1 MSSPSSDSTP
11 PTRHRAPVFRRFLR
25 ISAPPGA
32 WPQVFA
38 LSVTETVSWGI
49 LYYAFA
55 VFLVPMGADLGWSR
69 AQLTGAFSLAL
80 LVAGVAG
87 MPIGRWLD
95 RHGPRP
101 LMTAGS
107 ILAALLVLAWAGV
120 DRLPLFYAVW
130 AGIGLA
136 MAAVLYEPAFAV
148 VAVWF
153 PERRSRGHALTVLTF
168 VGGFASVIFIPLTS
182 WLIDRLGWR
191 PTLVVLAAILALVT
205 IPLHATVLRPREESG
220 VGRRESGI
228 ASPSDSRPPTPDS
241 VFRGRAFWALGSAFF
256 LVMAAMVAVTIHLI
270 PYLQERGFSAGFAA
284 GAAGLVGLL
293 ALPGRLIFT
302 PLGSVVP
309 RHVVTALIFALEAAA
324 IVVLVGADTRF
335 EVGLFVVLFGAGFG
349 AITPARAALVADL
362 YGAVAFGS
370 ISGVLGMF
378 ITGARALA
386 PVGASALVA
395 WWGGYTP
402 VLWFL
407 AALATV
413 AAGLVLFADE

>member
-1 MSSPSSDSTP
+1 MDNGLRSIAV
-11 PTRHRAPVFRRFLR
+11 PTRASGG
-25 ISAPPGA
+25 SAG
-32 WPQVFA
+32 WIQVFA

-55 VFLVPMGADLGWSR
+55 VFLVPMRDDLGWSA

-80 LVAGVAG
+80 LVAGLAG
-87 MPIGRWLD
+87 IPVGRWLD
-95 RHGPRP
+95 RHGPRA

-120 DRLPLFYAVW
+120 DRVSHFYLIW

-148 VAVWF
+148 IAVWF
-153 PERRSRGHALTVLTF
+153 PDRGARGRALTVLTF
-168 VGGFASVIFIPLTS
+168 VGGFASVIFIPLAS
-182 WLIDRLGWR
+182 WLIGQFGWR
-191 PTLVVLAAILALVT
+191 PALVVLAAILAVTT
-205 IPLHATVLRPREESG
+205 IPPHALLLRPRPAVPLVAAGE
-220 VGRRESGI
+220 
-228 ASPSDSRPPTPDS
+228 ASPAPSRTLREAL
-241 VFRGRAFWALGSAFF
+241 RGAAFWWLGGGFF
-256 LVMAAMVAVTIHLI
+256 LLMAAVVAVTIHLI
-270 PYLQERGFSAGFAA
+270 PYLQGRGFSPGFAA

-302 PLGSVVP
+302 PLGAVVP
-309 RHVVTALIFALEAAA
+309 RQLVTALIFLLEAVA
-324 IVVLVGADTRF
+324 IVVLVGADTRA

-362 YGAVAFGS
+362 YGSTAYGS
-370 ISGVLGMF
+370 ISGVLGVLV
-378 ITGARALA
+378 TSARAIA

-402 VLWFL
+402 VLWFF
-407 AALATV
+407 AALAAV
-413 AAGLVLFADE
+413 AAVLVLFAKEGPRVEGRGPR

>member
-1 MSSPSSDSTP
+1 MTLASG
-11 PTRHRAPVFRRFLR
+11 RGWRA
-25 ISAPPGA
+25 SAPPGA
-32 WPQVFA
+32 WPQVLA
-38 LSVTETVSWGI
+38 LSVTETVSWGV

-55 VFLVPMGADLGWSR
+55 VLLVPMGDDLGWSR

-87 MPIGRWLD
+87 VPIGRWLD
-95 RHGPRP
+95 QHGPRA

-107 ILAALLVLAWAGV
+107 ALATLLVLAWAGV

-130 AGIGLA
+130 VGIGVA

-148 VAVWF
+148 IAVWF
-153 PERRSRGHALTVLTF
+153 PERRARGHALTVLTF
-168 VGGFASVIFIPLTS
+168 VAGFASVIFIPLTS
-182 WLIDRLGWR
+182 WLIDRLSWR
-191 PTLVVLAAILALVT
+191 PTLVVLAATLALVT
-205 IPLHATVLRPREESG
+205 IPLHALALRPRPEVERRGMTG
-220 VGRRESGI
+220 VIGGRNLS
-228 ASPSDSRPPTPDS
+228 SLSSL
-241 VFRGRAFWALGSAFF
+241 FRTGAFWALSGGFF
-256 LVMAAMVAVTIHLI
+256 LVMTAVVAVTIHLI

-302 PLGSVVP
+302 PLGTVFP
-309 RHVVTALIFALEAAA
+309 RHVVTAVIFALEAVA
-324 IVVLVGADTRF
+324 IVVLVRADTRA
-335 EVGLFVVLFGAGFG
+335 EVVLFVVLFGSGFG

-362 YGAVAFGS
+362 YGSVAFGS
-370 ISGVLGMF
+370 ISGVLGVF
-378 ITGARALA
+378 ITGARAIA

-407 AALATV
+407 AALATI
-413 AAGLVLFADE
+413 AAGLVLLAKE